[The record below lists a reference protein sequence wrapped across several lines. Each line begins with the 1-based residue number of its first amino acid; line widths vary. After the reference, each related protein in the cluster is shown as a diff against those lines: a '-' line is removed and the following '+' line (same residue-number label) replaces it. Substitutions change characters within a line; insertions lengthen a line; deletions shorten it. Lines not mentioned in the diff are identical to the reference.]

1 MKKTIITSAISL
13 LLFAVSLFIATLHI
27 HSKVVEQA
35 DETARKFNE
44 RASKTLDA
52 ILLGAQRVSYSML
65 AGYFFYMDSLN
76 ENSSSH
82 EALNHSRFQISD
94 VDYQI
99 LTEEDIYKTL
109 EDFVRVNTNCH
120 SAVFFME
127 PDAFPSQTFKYRAPM
142 AYRDVGQVEYNSF
155 IGYENYEIKRQDL
168 RNSVIFEGNEYYKNV
183 LDPNYKTL
191 WRKTSMSNESNGVL
205 ITYYVPIYR
214 KNGKPLGVFCMSFP
228 LLGYANMTIKNGLPY
243 KGSYLSIYNENGEL
257 LLSTT
262 GEKEDLDDYLQYEAT
277 VKSTNWKIITYIPKD
292 EAFAATGYIQKVLLF
307 MSVLAIVFVSIAA
320 TSISRFLRKSLKQ
333 KEALASELKLA
344 SKTQMDILNP
354 ANCNTGKFKLDAT
367 LIPAKDVGGDLYDYY
382 VRHAENENEHDILY
396 FIIGD
401 VSGKGMP
408 AALMMTQVCSLFRN
422 IVRLK
427 HTPEEIL
434 AGINDVLAE
443 RNDLMM
449 FCTAFIGAID
459 LENYEMHYANAG
471 HDKPVIV
478 PSATSGKTDYPHAQ
492 YLEIAPNVPIAIREG
507 RKFKGD
513 SIQLQKGYQVIL
525 YTDGVTESMNKRKV
539 LFGEANLLK
548 TVQKGGSLQEA
559 VQRHANGADQS
570 DDITILRI
578 SL

>member
-1 MKKTIITSAISL
+1 MKKTVITSAISL
-13 LLFAVSLFIATLHI
+13 LLFIFSLFITTLHI

-65 AGYFFYMDSLN
+65 AGYFLYLDSLN
-76 ENSSSH
+76 QNASSRTT
-82 EALNHSRFQISD
+82 LNNSRFQISD
-94 VDYQI
+94 TDYQV
-99 LTEEDIYKTL
+99 LTEEDIYRTL
-109 EDFVRVNTNCH
+109 EDFLRINTNCY

-127 PDAFPSQTFKYRAPM
+127 PDAFPNKPPKYRAPT
-142 AYRDVGQVEYNSF
+142 AYRNVGQVEYNSF
-155 IGYENYEIKRQDL
+155 MGYEDYEVKRMDL
-168 RNSVIFEGNEYYKNV
+168 RDSLVFENKFYRKV

-191 WRKTSMSNESNGVL
+191 WRKTSISNESNGIL
-205 ITYYVPIYR
+205 ITHYVPIYR
-214 KNGKPLGVFCMSFP
+214 TNGKPLGVFCMSFP
-228 LLGYANMTIKNGLPY
+228 LLGYANKTIKNGLPY
-243 KGSYLSIYNENGEL
+243 KGSYLSIYDENGEL
-257 LLSTT
+257 LLATT
-262 GEKEDLDDYLQYEAT
+262 GEKEDLDDYLQYEAI

-292 EAFAATGYIQKVLLF
+292 EAFAATAYIQKVLLF
-307 MSVLAIVFVSIAA
+307 MSILAMIFVSIAA

-354 ANCNTGKFKLDAT
+354 AKCDTEKFKLDAT

-427 HTPEEIL
+427 HSPEEIL
-434 AGINDVLAE
+434 SGINDVLAE

-459 LENYEMHYANAG
+459 LETYEMHYANAG
-471 HDKPVIV
+471 HDKPVII
-478 PSATSGKTDYPHAQ
+478 PTDASGKTDFPHAQ
-492 YLEIAPNVPIAIREG
+492 YLTIAPNVPVAIREG
-507 RKFKGD
+507 RKFTGD
-513 SIQLQKGYQVIL
+513 TIQLQKGSQVIL

-539 LFGEANLLK
+539 LFGETNLLK
-548 TVQKGGSLQEA
+548 TIQNGGSLQEA
-559 VQRHANGADQS
+559 IRQHAYGAEQS